1 MRHSSKHGWVAKAYP
16 QLQSSSSQPNLD
28 LDEGTGSLSCES
40 FDSFFDDE
48 FEEEG
53 NPEKLGNLL
62 ACNALGVEK
71 KVTHCDIVT
80 WCNRHCDMV

>member
-16 QLQSSSSQPNLD
+16 EVHRSSSQTDIEEFTDD
-28 LDEGTGSLSCES
+28 LNSNS

-53 NPEKLGNLL
+53 RVEKLGNLL
-62 ACNALGVEK
+62 ACNTFGVEK
-71 KVTHCDIVT
+71 KV
-80 WCNRHCDMV
+80 RML